1 MSNSCPFP
9 MYDVHISAS
18 AEGCAVAHEDAC
30 ATLSAALLSAS
41 QWADRLERGDYEVV
55 RVTVTDLKGGI
66 VAAFGRD
73 EPWENLRAVGRFASK
88 WEKSIETT

>member
-1 MSNSCPFP
+1 MSRLFPFSIFE
-9 MYDVHISAS
+9 VHISAS
-18 AEGCAVAHEDAC
+18 AEGCTVAHETAC

-55 RVTVTDLKGGI
+55 RVSVTDLKGGI

-73 EPWENLRAVGRFASK
+73 ESWENLRAVGRF
-88 WEKSIETT
+88 

>member
-1 MSNSCPFP
+1 MPDICPFP
-9 MYDVHISAS
+9 MYEVHISAS
-18 AEGCAVAHEDAC
+18 AEGCTVAHETAC

-55 RVTVTDLKGGI
+55 RVSVTDLKGGI

-73 EPWENLRAVGRFASK
+73 ESWENLRAVGRF
-88 WEKSIETT
+88 

>member
-1 MSNSCPFP
+1 MSSLCPFP
-9 MYDVHISAS
+9 MYEVHISAS
-18 AEGCAVAHEDAC
+18 AEGCTVAHETAC

-55 RVTVTDLKGGI
+55 RVSVTDLKGGI

-73 EPWENLRAVGRFASK
+73 ELWENLRAVGRF
-88 WEKSIETT
+88 